1 MITISGQKVTLQEFT
16 AADISDQYISWLND
30 PVTVRFSNQRF
41 LHHDRQSSRLYLDSF
56 KRTPNIFLSVQES
69 STKRIVGTMTAYIS
83 MPHGTADM
91 GILIGDRARWG
102 KGLGLDAW
110 AALMHWLL
118 AKPNM
123 RKITAGTLDCNTPM
137 LRLMA
142 KSGMTPDGQRI
153 KQEVVDGQPHDLLYF
168 SKFSNA

>member
-16 AADISDQYISWLND
+16 SADISDKYISWLND
-30 PVTVRFSNQRF
+30 PVTMRFSNQRF
-41 LHHDRQSSRLYLDSF
+41 LHHDQQSSQCYLDSF
-56 KRTPNIFLSVQES
+56 KKTPNIFLSLRES

-83 MPHGTADM
+83 LPHGTADM
-91 GILIGDRARWG
+91 GILIGDRARCG

-142 KSGMTPDGQRI
+142 KSGMTLDGRRS
-153 KQEVVDGQPHDLLYF
+153 KQELVDGQPHDMLYF
-168 SKFSNA
+168 SKFSDA